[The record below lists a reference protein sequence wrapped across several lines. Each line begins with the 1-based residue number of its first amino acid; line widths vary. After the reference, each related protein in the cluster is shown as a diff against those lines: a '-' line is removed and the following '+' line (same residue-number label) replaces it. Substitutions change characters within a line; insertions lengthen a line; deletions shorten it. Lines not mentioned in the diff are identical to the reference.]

1 MGKGGKDRVNR
12 DSKENRYDRE
22 GSRQEQKET
31 RENSNGRAKA
41 KTATGAGGKGR
52 ETRDGREN
60 RVGREE
66 GNSNAVAK
74 GSVNNS
80 KGPKATGDSR
90 GVRKKRQEKTV
101 TDGQRRKHR
110 RVQVAK
116 AGRPEMAGRIE
127 SAGRKATATR

>member
-66 GNSNAVAK
+66 GNSNTVAK
-74 GSVNNS
+74 G
-80 KGPKATGDSR
+80 P
-90 GVRKKRQEKTV
+90 
-101 TDGQRRKHR
+101 
-110 RVQVAK
+110 
-116 AGRPEMAGRIE
+116 
-127 SAGRKATATR
+127 ATAGACA